1 MQRPTAVFS
10 TSRCSELFQERD
22 IIHKVSRVATPI
34 GCYRVF
40 LYEISNGQVKL
51 KRGRRVAEARTQSI
65 FMPSKAYVAMNLMAE
80 AMKAARLAD
89 VDTMFDPVYLFRS
102 QLVILVVELE
112 D

>member
-80 AMKAARLAD
+80 ARLAD